1 MVSSSTPTYQE
12 LTGDRSGSKSFGSG
26 PRQRREPVAAV
37 ALMGRRSSKAALH
50 SYALS
55 QRYKLRGS
63 NVRVLEIVPPYVQT
77 ELAGTQQATDPRAMP
92 LAEFIAETMTL
103 MAREVDEVLVQR
115 VNKLRSNPGP
125 NEYPFVE
132 EFNRMMAGH

>member
-1 MVSSSTPTYQE
+1 
-12 LTGDRSGSKSFGSG
+12 
-26 PRQRREPVAAV
+26 
-37 ALMGRRSSKAALH
+37 MGRRSTKAALH

-63 NVRVLEIVPPYVQT
+63 NVRVLEIVPPYVQA

-103 MAREVDEVLVQR
+103 MAREVDEVLSSALISFAAILGQT
-115 VNKLRSNPGP
+115 NPLS
-125 NEYPFVE
+125 
-132 EFNRMMAGH
+132 